1 MMYFPHRLTSMLT
14 QLDYGTQIIGFKVS
28 FKQGNDYYETPLVS
42 KTFSVVSGPGQSY
55 QSSGS
60 SSSSSGSNGASQTPS
75 LVTCLTSII
84 LIIVVI
90 VVGCTVLYTVEK
102 TAEGIMSKD
111 VIVTQNVSK
120 TYGKP
125 PLQVFALR
133 ETNLQIEQGDYIA
146 IIGPSGSGKSTL
158 MNLLG
163 CLDKPTTGN
172 IFIDGKDVSTLNENE
187 LARIRREKIGF
198 IFQKYNLIPT
208 LNALENVELS
218 MGFAGVDSQTR
229 TAKAKQLLELVE
241 LSKRLTHKPSE
252 MSGGEQQRVAIARA
266 LANNP
271 SIILADEPTGNVD
284 TKSGEN
290 IMNILEEVNRKGETI
305 IVVTHNMAI
314 AQRAKRVLRI
324 QDGVV
329 KEEHV

>member
-1 MMYFPHRLTSMLT
+1 
-14 QLDYGTQIIGFKVS
+14 
-28 FKQGNDYYETPLVS
+28 
-42 KTFSVVSGPGQSY
+42 
-55 QSSGS
+55 
-60 SSSSSGSNGASQTPS
+60 
-75 LVTCLTSII
+75 
-84 LIIVVI
+84 
-90 VVGCTVLYTVEK
+90 
-102 TAEGIMSKD
+102 MSKD

-133 ETNLQIEQGDYIA
+133 ETNLQIKQGDYIA

-229 TAKAKQLLELVE
+229 TTKAKKLLELVE

>member
-1 MMYFPHRLTSMLT
+1 MT
-14 QLDYGTQIIGFKVS
+14 D
-28 FKQGNDYYETPLVS
+28 
-42 KTFSVVSGPGQSY
+42 
-55 QSSGS
+55 
-60 SSSSSGSNGASQTPS
+60 
-75 LVTCLTSII
+75 
-84 LIIVVI
+84 
-90 VVGCTVLYTVEK
+90 
-102 TAEGIMSKD
+102 D
-111 VIVTQNVSK
+111 VIITQDISK

-133 ETNLQIEQGDYIA
+133 DTNLQIKQGDYIA

-163 CLDKPTTGN
+163 CLDKPSSGK
-172 IFIDGKDVSTLNENE
+172 IFIDGKDISMLNENE

-218 MGFAGVDSQTR
+218 MGFAGVESQIR
-229 TAKAKQLLELVE
+229 TTKAKKLLEMVE
-241 LSKRLTHKPSE
+241 LSKRMTHKPSE

-284 TKSGEN
+284 SKSGEN
-290 IMNILEEVNRKGETI
+290 IMNILEEVNRRGETI

-324 QDGVV
+324 QDGLV

>member
-1 MMYFPHRLTSMLT
+1 M
-14 QLDYGTQIIGFKVS
+14 
-28 FKQGNDYYETPLVS
+28 
-42 KTFSVVSGPGQSY
+42 
-55 QSSGS
+55 
-60 SSSSSGSNGASQTPS
+60 
-75 LVTCLTSII
+75 
-84 LIIVVI
+84 
-90 VVGCTVLYTVEK
+90 EK
-102 TAEGIMSKD
+102 TAASIMSTD
-111 VIVTQNVSK
+111 VIVTQNLSK
-120 TYGKP
+120 TYGRL
-125 PLQVFALR
+125 PLQVHALR
-133 ETNLQIEQGDYIA
+133 ETNLSIKQGDYIA

-163 CLDKPTTGN
+163 CLDKPSTGKL
-172 IFIDGKDVSTLNENE
+172 FIDGKDVSTLNEKE

-218 MGFAGVDSQTR
+218 MGFAGVDAQTR
-229 TAKAKQLLELVE
+229 TKKAKQLLELVE

-284 TKSGEN
+284 SKSGDN
-290 IMNILEEVNRKGETI
+290 IMRILEAVNARGETI

-329 KEEHV
+329 QEGHV

>member
-1 MMYFPHRLTSMLT
+1 ML
-14 QLDYGTQIIGFKVS
+14 
-28 FKQGNDYYETPLVS
+28 
-42 KTFSVVSGPGQSY
+42 SGKK
-55 QSSGS
+55 SGRHK
-60 SSSSSGSNGASQTPS
+60 
-75 LVTCLTSII
+75 
-84 LIIVVI
+84 
-90 VVGCTVLYTVEK
+90 E
-102 TAEGIMSKD
+102 MSKD
-111 VIVTQNVSK
+111 VIVAENLSK

-133 ETNLQIEQGDYIA
+133 ETNINIKQGDYMA
-146 IIGPSGSGKSTL
+146 VIGPSGSGKSTL

-163 CLDKPTTGN
+163 CLDKPTSGN
-172 IFIDGKDVSTLNENE
+172 IFIDGRDVSTLNENQ

-218 MGFAGVDSQTR
+218 MGFAGVDSQAR
-229 TAKAKQLLELVE
+229 TKKAKELLELVE

-252 MSGGEQQRVAIARA
+252 LSGGEQQRVAIARA

-284 TKSGEN
+284 TRSGEN
-290 IMNILEEVNRKGETI
+290 IMGILENVNRKGETI
-305 IVVTHNMAI
+305 IIVTHDMEI
-314 AQRAKRVLRI
+314 AQRAKRLLRI
-324 QDGVV
+324 LDGVV

>member
-1 MMYFPHRLTSMLT
+1 
-14 QLDYGTQIIGFKVS
+14 
-28 FKQGNDYYETPLVS
+28 
-42 KTFSVVSGPGQSY
+42 
-55 QSSGS
+55 
-60 SSSSSGSNGASQTPS
+60 
-75 LVTCLTSII
+75 
-84 LIIVVI
+84 
-90 VVGCTVLYTVEK
+90 VEK

-125 PLQVFALR
+125 PLQVYALR
-133 ETNLQIEQGDYIA
+133 ETNLQIKQGDYIA

-163 CLDKPTTGN
+163 CLDKPTSGN
-172 IFIDGKDVSTLNENE
+172 IFIDGSDVSTLNENE

-218 MGFAGVDSQTR
+218 MGFAGVDSQVR
-229 TAKAKQLLELVE
+229 TAKAKKLLEMVE

-266 LANNP
+266 LANSP

-284 TKSGEN
+284 TKSGDN

-329 KEEHV
+329 QEGHV

>member
-1 MMYFPHRLTSMLT
+1 
-14 QLDYGTQIIGFKVS
+14 
-28 FKQGNDYYETPLVS
+28 
-42 KTFSVVSGPGQSY
+42 
-55 QSSGS
+55 
-60 SSSSSGSNGASQTPS
+60 
-75 LVTCLTSII
+75 
-84 LIIVVI
+84 
-90 VVGCTVLYTVEK
+90 
-102 TAEGIMSKD
+102 MSKD
-111 VIVTQNVSK
+111 VIVTQNISK

-125 PLQVFALR
+125 PLQVYALR
-133 ETNLQIEQGDYIA
+133 DTNLHIKQGDYIA

-229 TAKAKQLLELVE
+229 TTKAKQLLELVE

-252 MSGGEQQRVAIARA
+252 LSGGEQQRVAIARA

-290 IMNILEEVNRKGETI
+290 IMRILENVNKKGETI
-305 IVVTHNMAI
+305 IIVTHNMAI

-324 QDGVV
+324 QDGEVR
-329 KEEHV
+329 EEHV

>member
-1 MMYFPHRLTSMLT
+1 
-14 QLDYGTQIIGFKVS
+14 
-28 FKQGNDYYETPLVS
+28 
-42 KTFSVVSGPGQSY
+42 
-55 QSSGS
+55 
-60 SSSSSGSNGASQTPS
+60 
-75 LVTCLTSII
+75 
-84 LIIVVI
+84 
-90 VVGCTVLYTVEK
+90 
-102 TAEGIMSKD
+102 MSKD
-111 VIVTQNVSK
+111 VIITQNISK
-120 TYGKP
+120 TYGRP

-133 ETNLQIEQGDYIA
+133 ETNLQIKQGDYIA
-146 IIGPSGSGKSTL
+146 ITGPSGSGKSTL

-163 CLDKPTTGN
+163 CLDKPSGGK
-172 IFIDGKDVSTLNENE
+172 IFIDGKDVSLLNENE

-218 MGFAGVDSQTR
+218 MGFAGVDSQMR
-229 TAKAKQLLELVE
+229 TAKAKKLLEMVE
-241 LSKRLTHKPSE
+241 LTKRMTHKPSE

-266 LANNP
+266 LANDP

-290 IMNILEEVNRKGETI
+290 IMNILEEVNRRGETI

-324 QDGVV
+324 QDGLVQ
-329 KEEHV
+329 EEHV